1 MKLNMSDAS
10 ALNQATE
17 APQSRRTGGP
27 SDAPL
32 AGVECCARLP
42 DREGIGSPLED
53 EFPSDYLLDGRF
65 LIREAIGRSG
75 MATVYR
81 AEDLSDGGRTVA
93 VKVPLLKAE
102 SDPVTF
108 GRFLREERIGL
119 ILNHPCLLKLIPV
132 AAKKSRP
139 YIVMEYLDG
148 CTLACVLHLTRPLPE
163 KDALRIAA
171 VLCEGV
177 KAMHDRGFVH
187 RDIKPGN
194 IMICRDRTLR
204 LMDFGLSTEISASR
218 SFIAALTP
226 LFGTPEYMAPEQ
238 VTNKKNDERTDVYG
252 LGVVL
257 YQMLTGELPFKDAD
271 PWKAAQMRVTGDPVA
286 PRTIQPSVSPQAEEI
301 VLSALR
307 RKPED
312 RYCDTVRFRT
322 ALLAPELVEVTGLS
336 RGLRPPRWR
345 ISLQGT
351 PFLAGALIS
360 VFALLFMVG
369 LFYVIARHAGPGR

>member
-1 MKLNMSDAS
+1 
-10 ALNQATE
+10 
-17 APQSRRTGGP
+17 
-27 SDAPL
+27 
-32 AGVECCARLP
+32 
-42 DREGIGSPLED
+42 
-53 EFPSDYLLDGRF
+53 
-65 LIREAIGRSG
+65 
-75 MATVYR
+75 
-81 AEDLSDGGRTVA
+81 
-93 VKVPLLKAE
+93 
-102 SDPVTF
+102 
-108 GRFLREERIGL
+108 
-119 ILNHPCLLKLIPV
+119 
-132 AAKKSRP
+132 
-139 YIVMEYLDG
+139 
-148 CTLACVLHLTRPLPE
+148 
-163 KDALRIAA
+163 
-171 VLCEGV
+171 
-177 KAMHDRGFVH
+177 MHDRGFVH

>member
-1 MKLNMSDAS
+1 MSEAS
-10 ALNQATE
+10 AIAR
-17 APQSRRTGGP
+17 PPVSRP
-27 SDAPL
+27 APL
-32 AGVECCARLP
+32 DGVDCCARLP
-42 DREGIGSPLED
+42 AREGIGKPLED
-53 EFPSDYLLDGRF
+53 ELPPGYLLDGRF
-65 LIREAIGRSG
+65 LIREPVGRSE
-75 MATVYR
+75 MATVFR

-93 VKVPLLKAE
+93 VKVPLLRAE

-119 ILNHPCLLKLIPV
+119 ILDHPCLLRLIPV
-132 AAKKSRP
+132 QGKKSRP
-139 YIVMEYLDG
+139 YIAMEFLDG
-148 CTLACVLHLTRPLPE
+148 CTLACILHLTKPLPE
-163 KDALRIAA
+163 KDALKIAA
-171 VLCEGV
+171 VLCEGL
-177 KAMHDRGFVH
+177 KAMHDRGVVH

-204 LMDFGLSTEISASR
+204 IMDFGLATEMSASR
-218 SFIAALTP
+218 SLIAALTP

-257 YQMLTGELPFKDAD
+257 YQMLTGQLPFKDED

-286 PRTIQPSVSPQAEEI
+286 PRKLNPAISPQAEEI
-301 VLSALR
+301 VLTALR
-307 RKPED
+307 RKPID
-312 RYCDTVRFRT
+312 RYCDAVRFRA

-336 RGLRPPRWR
+336 EGLKPPSWR

-360 VFALLFMVG
+360 VSALLFFVG
-369 LFYVIARHAGPGR
+369 LFFVVAHHAGHGR